1 MKWIKALGAN
11 FDNLSSTPEPLLVQ
25 GASWL
30 LIGFWSPH
38 TCCSTSLCYAYT
50 HTQMK
55 FLNITRM
62 ILQKSKRVERE
73 AYISSLWK
81 KKKRHVERKPPRAL
95 FCKKWPAQY
104 RCKKIMFL
112 EAKKKPWSCP
122 AWNQMWINR
131 KCWKSTSG
139 SPTTSSAAGRIDE
152 ENWKEWSLP
161 AVTVPPMRVC
171 GYIYLYI
178 YITII
183 FYFWSI

>member
-81 KKKRHVERKPPRAL
+81 KKKKTRGKKASKSLVLQEMACSVQMQKNHVSRG
-95 FCKKWPAQY
+95 
-104 RCKKIMFL
+104 
-112 EAKKKPWSCP
+112 KKKPWSCP